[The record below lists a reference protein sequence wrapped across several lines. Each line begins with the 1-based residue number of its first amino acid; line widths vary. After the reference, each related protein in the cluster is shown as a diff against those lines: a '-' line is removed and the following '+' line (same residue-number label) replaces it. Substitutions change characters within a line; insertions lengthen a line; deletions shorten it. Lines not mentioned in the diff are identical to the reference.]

1 MRRAALVIAGG
12 LMIASPAAAQEVNLL
27 TCDQGMIQDQRRCN
41 DKNIAA
47 VQRAIAKK
55 VLDVCRTQTGSRIP
69 AAVDACRLD
78 RLSKLLESIK

>member
-1 MRRAALVIAGG
+1 MRRAAFVIAAG
-12 LMIASPAAAQEVNLL
+12 LMITSQAAAQEVNLL

-47 VQRAIAKK
+47 VQKAIAKK
-55 VLDVCRTQTGSRIP
+55 VLDVCRTQTGNRIP

>member
-1 MRRAALVIAGG
+1 
-12 LMIASPAAAQEVNLL
+12 
-27 TCDQGMIQDQRRCN
+27 MIQDQRRCN

-55 VLDVCRTQTGSRIP
+55 VLDVCRAQTGSRIP
-69 AAVDACRLD
+69 VAVDACRLD